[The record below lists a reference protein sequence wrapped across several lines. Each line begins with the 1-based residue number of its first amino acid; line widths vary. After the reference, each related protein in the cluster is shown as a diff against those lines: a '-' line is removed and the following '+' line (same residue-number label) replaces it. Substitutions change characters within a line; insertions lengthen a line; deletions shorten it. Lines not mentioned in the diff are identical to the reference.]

1 MEESYE
7 DFLKRIKNVSGP
19 RVHKVSNSSGISAAI
34 LFYTKTRPRD
44 PQYVLSRSEF
54 SKVIDSMNLLL
65 VDKLLND
72 GSFRLP
78 SGLGELRISKRKTAT
93 FLDDNGSL
101 VCTKSIDRDKTYKLW
116 YEDSEAMQSKQLVR
130 SDDEYV
136 FRIMHSRAS
145 IRSKNAIYYY
155 IKFGRSI
162 KQKLKNKI
170 LTDKTFD
177 AYERKRMD
185 QYR

>member
-1 MEESYE
+1 MEETYG

-44 PQYVLSRSEF
+44 PQYVLSRSQF

-65 VDKLLND
+65 IDELLSN

-78 SGLGELRISKRKTAT
+78 SGLGELRISKRKAAT
-93 FLDDNGSL
+93 FIDNEGKL
-101 VCTKSIDRDKTYKLW
+101 VCTRSIDRDKTYRLW
-116 YEDSEAMQSKQLVR
+116 YEDEEAMLSKQLVR
-130 SDDEYV
+130 SDDEYI
-136 FRIMHSRAS
+136 FRIIHSRVS
-145 IRSKNAIYYY
+145 VRSKNAIYYY
-155 IKFGRSI
+155 IKFGRSV

>member
-1 MEESYE
+1 MEGTYE
-7 DFLKRIKNVSGP
+7 DFLKRIKKVSGP
-19 RVHKVSNSSGISAAI
+19 RKHRVSNSSGISAAI

-44 PQYVLSRSEF
+44 PQYVLPRSQF
-54 SKVIDSMNLLL
+54 SKVVDSMNLMV
-65 VDKLLND
+65 VDRLLND
-72 GSFRLP
+72 GSFKLP

-93 FLDDNGSL
+93 FIDSNGGL

-116 YEDSEAMQSKQLVR
+116 YEDNEAMQSKQLVR

-136 FRIMHSRAS
+136 FKIIHSRTS
-145 IRSKNAIYYY
+145 VRSKNAIYYY

-177 AYERKRMD
+177 AYE
-185 QYR
+185 